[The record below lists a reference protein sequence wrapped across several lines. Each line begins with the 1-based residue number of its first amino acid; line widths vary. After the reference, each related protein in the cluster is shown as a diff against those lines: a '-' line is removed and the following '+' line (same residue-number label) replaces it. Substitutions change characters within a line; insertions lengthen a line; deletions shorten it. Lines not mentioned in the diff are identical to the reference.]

1 LEEKKEALK
10 LLLKNCLELLE
21 AGYIPF
27 TYSDDYPTSH
37 WWWHPNRWRKL
48 KTLLNLWREMLNNAL
63 MTDWVLPLFL
73 SAAGVAALGF
83 ITLLALKSA
92 QTKEDETCKTIE
104 VRVRVFKNL
113 LYPAGGFVLLFGY
126 LAFSSFLEG
135 DNAAGFIYAL
145 TTLLLFTFWTGIV
158 AATFREALKLKNCG

>member
-1 LEEKKEALK
+1 
-10 LLLKNCLELLE
+10 
-21 AGYIPF
+21 
-27 TYSDDYPTSH
+27 
-37 WWWHPNRWRKL
+37 
-48 KTLLNLWREMLNNAL
+48 

-92 QTKEDETCKTIE
+92 QTKEGKTCKTIE

-126 LAFSSFLEG
+126 LAFSSFSEG

-145 TTLLLFTFWTGIV
+145 TTLLLFTFWAGIV